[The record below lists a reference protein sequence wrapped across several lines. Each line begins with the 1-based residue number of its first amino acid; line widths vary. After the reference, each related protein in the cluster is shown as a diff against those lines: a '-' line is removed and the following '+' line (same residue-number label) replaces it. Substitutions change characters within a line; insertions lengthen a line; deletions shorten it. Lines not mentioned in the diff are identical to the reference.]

1 MCGPHKRRERGL
13 VALAVH
19 ALAHELAV
27 AAQRL
32 GADAG
37 LLLGRLLVGAAQFHL
52 TENTL
57 ALHLLLERA
66 QSLVNIAVADG
77 D

>member
-1 MCGPHKRRERGL
+1 MRLSQDARRGL

-27 AAQRL
+27 AAQGF

-37 LLLGRLLVGAAQFHL
+37 LLLRRLLVRAAQFHL
-52 TENTL
+52 TENAL